1 MSPLFA
7 ATFSKF
13 AKAVGEGNYG
23 YTTWTFWPPATED
36 ALIHGMEQ
44 VWLKQISS
52 EDYLKTL
59 QATFAKEM
67 ADGKV
72 PEIAAR

>member
-1 MSPLFA
+1 
-7 ATFSKF
+7 
-13 AKAVGEGNYG
+13 
-23 YTTWTFWPPATED
+23 
-36 ALIHGMEQ
+36 MEQ

-59 QATFAKEM
+59 QVTFAKEM